1 MKIGSSLFSRKQK
14 ILYPYTAERRDVLEN
29 TLPEAQ
35 EISQGRG
42 FCTPRPEGNLE
53 GRGTTNAMQCITLQC
68 DDILPA
74 CKCLHC
80 TYLHH
85 FPRKDVFLIFVLGS
99 VSKILSLVHSLES
112 RECIGYYDLWRSWHT
127 IDHPCCQWIPR
138 NTSQQGSEYWHC

>member
-1 MKIGSSLFSRKQK
+1 MIVLLVYSTHWVHYNARVHYTENTLYPCSTKTSEV
-14 ILYPYTAERRDVLEN
+14 LYPYTAEKRDVMEN
-29 TLPEAQ
+29 TLTEAH

-112 RECIGYYDLWRSWHT
+112 RECIGYYDL
-127 IDHPCCQWIPR
+127 
-138 NTSQQGSEYWHC
+138 